1 MSFVDRGKIKKVKW
15 WTELERTSETSF
27 KRMDSKQ
34 IPTGFKK
41 NPLRYILVQSVTL
54 VRIPLA
60 VLFFIILSVSE
71 EPTLTLIIG
80 LCLLLLIETT
90 DAIDGHIARHFNLVS
105 EYGATLDPYAD
116 SISRLII
123 YSTLASKNLVFLLV
137 PLTMA
142 LRDITVAYARILLA
156 KQNRSVSA
164 RISGKIKAIVQ
175 AIGSFLAI
183 LGPYYW
189 DHIGDWSF
197 YTLSW
202 IIITVTFLS
211 SIEYIRDAFRALK
224 NK

>member
-1 MSFVDRGKIKKVKW
+1 
-15 WTELERTSETSF
+15 
-27 KRMDSKQ
+27 MDSKHALN
-34 IPTGFKK
+34 GFKS
-41 NPLRYILVQSVTL
+41 NPRGYILIQSLTL
-54 VRIPLA
+54 VRIPLSVIFLI
-60 VLFFIILSVSE
+60 VLSACKES
-71 EPTLTLIIG
+71 TLTLIVG

-90 DAIDGHIARHFNLVS
+90 DAIDGHIARHFNLAS

-123 YSTLASKNLVFLLV
+123 YSTLGSKNLVFLLV

-156 KQNRSVSA
+156 KKNRSVSA

-183 LGPYYW
+183 LGPFYW
-189 DHIGDWSF
+189 DRIGNWSF
-197 YTLSW
+197 YALSW
-202 IIITVTFLS
+202 IIITVTLLS
-211 SIEYIRDAFRALK
+211 SIEYVRDAFRAIK